1 MIDFY
6 NAFISYKHAPLDSKV
21 AEDVQRSLEHF
32 HIPYAIR
39 KKTGKKRIERIFRDK
54 DELPITSDLT
64 DTISNALEKAD
75 FLIVICSPRTKESVW
90 VDREISFFLKNHDRS
105 RILTVLAEGEPYEVI
120 PEQIIKVEKE
130 VTEYNGYTHT
140 VTTEIEPLS
149 CDYRMPFKRARK
161 EEIPRLAAALI
172 GCSYDELVRRQRA
185 YRTRQL
191 LTVSAV
197 VAAAA
202 IVFGGYMYR
211 SKLKVDQALRQ
222 SLIDQNRYLAIQS
235 NMLLEDDHR
244 LDAIHLALAALPEDL
259 NDEGAVTGE
268 AMAALATATNAYVT
282 QHGANVG
289 PVWNYTTSGYV
300 VQVVVNEDGTRMASM
315 DTLGDIMV
323 WDTESHENL
332 FTVINSDALNGE
344 IRFVDGDKFLVY
356 SSGELSA
363 YDSDTGEN
371 LWTLYSTTHD
381 DMMTFLN
388 SDIQIVGEGRI
399 AVCCGSKYLWIIDT
413 DSGEIIE
420 EYDVAC
426 EIDGTMMYYSKFDL
440 SPDGTKAALIIYNGF
455 ESSYVVMY
463 DLGSRTMQVTDD
475 LELYVSNSGWYD
487 DDHYLVSVYV
497 FNGDESSVLNNTYYL
512 TENETEIYYYDP
524 SNLDLIW
531 SAPHSSTGYSLH
543 RSFLMLPAIGCAAF
557 YNGAS
562 CTAYNIAD
570 GNIEYNWVTNDSI
583 IDISDRDGNGY
594 PLILTTNGG
603 MALPSLSMGGDV
615 IGLTYEFASDLYDAV
630 VNHGVYTFRDYSNEI
645 IYYNS
650 GVYDEEWEA
659 VEDTVTPG
667 SRDYY
672 MDDDILAV
680 LYGLEETPTLLL
692 IDPNTNEL
700 MHEVQITNDAE
711 SYYDLKILG
720 VYDGK
725 LYIADSYGTMILHE
739 IDLERGTEASTVIC
753 DNYTYMSDYTALEN
767 GRVYYLHHDGDEK
780 FFGIYDIESENTE
793 EFTLDVDFF
802 SDMQVIPVFIDDMNL
817 IYVAAHNMNY
827 MIDTTNGNEIRVD
840 LPEGSNDI
848 ICVVPDVESEH
859 VVVANGSDIM
869 FVNRQGEVDYSVSTE
884 GKHPLGIDILTNEED
899 GTRFLV
905 AAYADGSLGRYDPDT
920 GEVIGMTDISS
931 YIGHLTAAT
940 FQPDW
945 DNGYLY
951 IQFDML
957 TDVINMNTW
966 YEEAYLTSCFG
977 HHIPTDR
984 FYCSS
989 SAVTGEEEVG
999 YFRHYTV
1006 QELVDRA
1013 YAIVGEDAEMPEYLR
1028 ARYGL

>member
-6 NAFISYKHAPLDSKV
+6 NAFISYRHAELDSKV
-21 AEDVQRSLEHF
+21 AEHVQRSLEHF
-32 HIPYAIR
+32 HIPHAIR
-39 KKTGKKRIERIFRDK
+39 KKTGKKKIERIFRDK

-75 FLIVICSPRTKESVW
+75 YLIVICSHNTCESIW
-90 VDREISFFLKNHDRS
+90 VEREINFFLKNHS
-105 RILTVLAEGEPYEVI
+105 KNKILTVLADGEPTEVI
-120 PEQIIKVEKE
+120 PKILQQDERVVKDEDGTERTIKV
-130 VTEYNGYTHT
+130 N
-140 VTTEIEPLS
+140 IEPLS
-149 CDYRMPFKRARK
+149 CDYRMPLNKAK
-161 EEIPRLAAALI
+161 KLELPRLAAALI

-185 YRTRQL
+185 YRTKQIIA
-191 LTVSAV
+191 VSAV
-197 VAAAA
+197 IAAAA

-235 NMLLEDDHR
+235 DMLLEDDHR

-268 AMAALATATNAYVT
+268 A
-282 QHGANVG
+282 
-289 PVWNYTTSGYV
+289 VWNYTTSGYV
-300 VQVVVNEDGTRMASM
+300 AQVAVNEDGTRMASM

-363 YDSDTGEN
+363 YDPDTGEN
-371 LWTLYSTTHD
+371 LWTLSSTARD
-381 DMMTFLN
+381 DVMTFIN
-388 SDIQIVGEGRI
+388 SDIQVVEEGRI

-413 DSGEIIE
+413 DSGEILE
-420 EYDVAC
+420 EYDVTC

-455 ESSYVVMY
+455 GSSYVVMY
-463 DLGSRTMQVTDD
+463 DLGSRTMQVSDD

-487 DDHYLVSVYV
+487 DDHYLVAAYV

-512 TENETEIYYYDP
+512 TENETEIYCYDP

-594 PLILTTNGG
+594 PLIITTGGG
-603 MALPSLSMGGDV
+603 MALPSLAMGGDV

-630 VNHGVYTFRDYSNEI
+630 VNHGVYTFQDYSNEI

-650 GVYDEEWEA
+650 GIYDEEWEA
-659 VEDTVTPG
+659 VEDVVVSG
-667 SRDYY
+667 YMDYY
-672 MDDDILAV
+672 LDDDILAV
-680 LYGLEETPTLLL
+680 LYGMDEPTLLL

-711 SYYDLKILG
+711 SYYGLRILG

-725 LYIADSYGTMILHE
+725 LYIADSCGSMILHE
-739 IDLERGTEASTVIC
+739 IDLERGTETSTVIC
-753 DNYTYMSDYTALEN
+753 DSYSYFADYTALEN

-780 FFGIYDIESENTE
+780 VFGIYDIESENTE
-793 EFTLDVDFF
+793 EFTLNVDFF
-802 SDMQVIPVFIDDMNL
+802 TDMQVIPVFIDDMDL

-869 FVNRQGEVDYSVSTE
+869 FVNRLGDVDYSVSTE

-899 GTRFLV
+899 GTRILV
-905 AAYADGSLGRYDPDT
+905 AAYANGSLGRYDPDT
-920 GEVIGMTDISS
+920 GAVIGMTDISS
-931 YIGHLTAAT
+931 YIDHLTPAT

-966 YEEAYLTSCFG
+966 YEEAYLTDCFG

-984 FYCSS
+984 FYCTSS
-989 SAVTGEEEVG
+989 PVAGEEEVG

>member
-6 NAFISYKHAPLDSKV
+6 NAFISYRHAELDSKV
-21 AEDVQRSLEHF
+21 AEHVQRSLEHF
-32 HIPYAIR
+32 HIPHAIR
-39 KKTGKKRIERIFRDK
+39 KKTGKKKIERIFRDK

-75 FLIVICSPRTKESVW
+75 YLIVICSHNTCESIW
-90 VDREISFFLKNHDRS
+90 VEREINFFLKNHS
-105 RILTVLAEGEPYEVI
+105 KNKILTVLADGEPTEVI
-120 PEQIIKVEKE
+120 PKILQQDERVVKDEDGTERTIKV
-130 VTEYNGYTHT
+130 N
-140 VTTEIEPLS
+140 IEPLS
-149 CDYRMPFKRARK
+149 CDYRMPLNKAK
-161 EEIPRLAAALI
+161 KLELPRLAAALI

-185 YRTRQL
+185 YKTRRL
-191 LTVSAV
+191 MIVSAV
-197 VAAAA
+197 IAAAA

-282 QHGANVG
+282 QNGANIG

-300 VQVVVNEDGTRMASM
+300 AQVAVNEDGTRMASM

-371 LWTLYSTTHD
+371 LWTLYSTARD
-381 DMMTFLN
+381 DVMTFIN
-388 SDIQIVGEGRI
+388 SDIQVVEEGRI
-399 AVCCGSKYLWIIDT
+399 AVCCGSKYLWIIAT
-413 DSGEIIE
+413 DSGEILE
-420 EYDVAC
+420 EYDVTC

-463 DLGSRTMQVTDD
+463 DLGSRTMQVSDD
-475 LELYVSNSGWYD
+475 FERYVSNSAWYD
-487 DDHYLVSVYV
+487 DDHYLVSVYI

-512 TENETEIYYYDP
+512 TENETEIYCYDP

-594 PLILTTNGG
+594 PLIITTNGG

-630 VNHGVYTFRDYSNEI
+630 VNHGVYTFQDFSNEI

-680 LYGLEETPTLLL
+680 LSGLDEPTLLL

-711 SYYDLKILG
+711 SYYGLRILG

-725 LYIADSYGTMILHE
+725 LYIADSCGSMILHE
-739 IDLERGTEASTVIC
+739 IDLERGTETSTVIC
-753 DNYTYMSDYTALEN
+753 DDYTYMADYTALEN
-767 GRVYYLHHDGDEK
+767 GRVYYLHHDVNEK
-780 FFGIYDIESENTE
+780 VFGIYDIESENTE
-793 EFTLDVDFF
+793 EFTLNVDSF
-802 SDMQVIPVFIDDMNL
+802 SDLQVIPTFIDDMDL

-869 FVNRQGEVDYSVSTE
+869 FVNRQGDVDYSVSTE
-884 GKHPLGIDILTNEED
+884 GKHPVGIDILTNEED
-899 GTRFLV
+899 GTRILV
-905 AAYADGSLGRYDPDT
+905 AAYANGSLGRYDPDT
-920 GEVIGMTDISS
+920 GAVIGMTDISS
-931 YIGHLTAAT
+931 YIDHLTPAT

-966 YEEAYLTSCFG
+966 YEEAYLTDCFG

-984 FYCSS
+984 FYCTS
-989 SAVTGEEEVG
+989 SAVAGEEEVG

>member
-6 NAFISYKHAPLDSKV
+6 NAFISYRHAELDSKV
-21 AEDVQRSLEHF
+21 AEHVQRSLEHF
-32 HIPYAIR
+32 HIPHAIR
-39 KKTGKKRIERIFRDK
+39 KKTGKKKIERIFRDK

-75 FLIVICSPRTKESVW
+75 YLIVICSHNTCESIW
-90 VDREISFFLKNHDRS
+90 VEREINFFLKNHS
-105 RILTVLAEGEPYEVI
+105 KNKILTVLADGEPTEVI
-120 PEQIIKVEKE
+120 PKILQQDERVVKDEDGTERTIKV
-130 VTEYNGYTHT
+130 N
-140 VTTEIEPLS
+140 IEPLS
-149 CDYRMPFKRARK
+149 CDYRMPLNKAK
-161 EEIPRLAAALI
+161 KLELPRLAAALI

-185 YRTRQL
+185 YRTKQII
-191 LTVSAV
+191 TVSAV
-197 VAAAA
+197 IAAAA

-282 QHGANVG
+282 QHGSNIG

-300 VQVVVNEDGTRMASM
+300 AQVAVNEDGTRMASM

-371 LWTLYSTTHD
+371 LWTLYSTLRD
-381 DMMTFLN
+381 DVMTFIN
-388 SDIQIVGEGRI
+388 SDIQVVEEGRI

-413 DSGEIIE
+413 DSGEILE
-420 EYDVAC
+420 EYDVTC

-463 DLGSRTMQVTDD
+463 DLGSRTMQVSDD
-475 LELYVSNSGWYD
+475 FERYVSNSGWYD
-487 DDHYLVSVYV
+487 DDHYLVSVYI
-497 FNGDESSVLNNTYYL
+497 FEGDESSVLNNTYYL
-512 TENETEIYYYDP
+512 TENETEIYCYDP

-594 PLILTTNGG
+594 PLIITTNGG
-603 MALPSLSMGGDV
+603 MALPSLVMGGDV

-630 VNHGVYTFRDYSNEI
+630 VNHGVYTFQDFSNEI

-680 LYGLEETPTLLL
+680 LSGMDEPTLLL

-711 SYYDLKILG
+711 SYYGLNILG

-725 LYIADSYGTMILHE
+725 LYIADSCGSMILHE
-739 IDLERGTEASTVIC
+739 IDLERGTETSTVIC
-753 DNYTYMSDYTALEN
+753 DDYTYMADYTALEN
-767 GRVYYLHHDGDEK
+767 GRVYYLHHDVNEK
-780 FFGIYDIESENTE
+780 VFGIYDIESENTE
-793 EFTLDVDFF
+793 EFTLNVDFF
-802 SDMQVIPVFIDDMNL
+802 SDLQVIPTFIDDMDL

-869 FVNRQGEVDYSVSTE
+869 FVNRQGDVDYSVSTE
-884 GKHPLGIDILTNEED
+884 GKHPVGIDILTNEED
-899 GTRFLV
+899 GTRILV
-905 AAYADGSLGRYDPDT
+905 AAYANGSLGRYDPDT
-920 GEVIGMTDISS
+920 GAVIGMTDISS
-931 YIGHLTAAT
+931 YIDHLTPAT

-966 YEEAYLTSCFG
+966 YEEAYLTDCFG

-984 FYCSS
+984 FYCTS
-989 SAVTGEEEVG
+989 SAVAGEEEVG

>member
-6 NAFISYKHAPLDSKV
+6 NAFISYRHAELDSKV
-21 AEDVQRSLEHF
+21 AEHVQRSLEHF
-32 HIPYAIR
+32 HIPHAIR
-39 KKTGKKRIERIFRDK
+39 KKTGKKKIERIFRDK

-75 FLIVICSPRTKESVW
+75 YLIVICSHNTCESIW
-90 VDREISFFLKNHDRS
+90 VEREINFFLKNHS
-105 RILTVLAEGEPYEVI
+105 KNKILTVLADGEPTEVI
-120 PEQIIKVEKE
+120 PKILQQDERVVKDEDGTERTIKV
-130 VTEYNGYTHT
+130 N
-140 VTTEIEPLS
+140 IEPLS
-149 CDYRMPFKRARK
+149 CDYRMPLNKAK
-161 EEIPRLAAALI
+161 KLELPRLAAALI

-185 YRTRQL
+185 YRTKQIIV
-191 LTVSAV
+191 VSAV
-197 VAAAA
+197 IAAAA

-235 NMLLEDDHR
+235 DMLLEDDHR

-282 QHGANVG
+282 QHGSNVG

-371 LWTLYSTTHD
+371 LWTLYSTARD
-381 DMMTFLN
+381 DVMTFIN
-388 SDIQIVGEGRI
+388 SDIQVVEEGRI

-420 EYDVAC
+420 EYDVTC

-463 DLGSRTMQVTDD
+463 DLGSRTMQVSDD
-475 LELYVSNSGWYD
+475 FERYVSNSAWYD
-487 DDHYLVSVYV
+487 DDHYLVSVYI

-512 TENETEIYYYDP
+512 TENETEIYCYDP

-594 PLILTTNGG
+594 PLIITTNGG
-603 MALPSLSMGGDV
+603 MALPSLVMGGDV

-630 VNHGVYTFRDYSNEI
+630 VNHGVYTFQDYSNEI

-680 LYGLEETPTLLL
+680 LSGLDEPTLLL

-711 SYYDLKILG
+711 SYYGLNILG

-725 LYIADSYGTMILHE
+725 LYIADSYGSMILHE
-739 IDLERGTEASTVIC
+739 IDLERGTETSTVIC
-753 DNYTYMSDYTALEN
+753 DSYSYMTDYTALEN
-767 GRVYYLHHDGDEK
+767 GRVYYLHLDGDEK
-780 FFGIYDIESENTE
+780 VFGIYDIESENTE
-793 EFTLDVDFF
+793 EFTLNVDFF
-802 SDMQVIPVFIDDMNL
+802 ADMQVIPVFIDDMDL

-899 GTRFLV
+899 GTRILV
-905 AAYADGSLGRYDPDT
+905 AAYANGSLGRYDPDT
-920 GEVIGMTDISS
+920 GAVIGMTDISS
-931 YIGHLTAAT
+931 YIDHLTPAT

-966 YEEAYLTSCFG
+966 YEEAYLTDCFG

-984 FYCSS
+984 FYCTSS
-989 SAVTGEEEVG
+989 PVAGEEEVG

>member
-6 NAFISYKHAPLDSKV
+6 NAFISYRHAELDSKV
-21 AEDVQRSLEHF
+21 AEHVQRSLEHF
-32 HIPYAIR
+32 HIPHAIR
-39 KKTGKKRIERIFRDK
+39 KKTGKKKIERIFRDK

-75 FLIVICSPRTKESVW
+75 YLIVICSHNTCESIW
-90 VDREISFFLKNHDRS
+90 VEREINFFLKNHS
-105 RILTVLAEGEPYEVI
+105 KNKILTVLADGEPTEVI
-120 PEQIIKVEKE
+120 PKILQQDERVVKDEDGTERTIKV
-130 VTEYNGYTHT
+130 N
-140 VTTEIEPLS
+140 IEPLS
-149 CDYRMPFKRARK
+149 CDYRMPLNKAK
-161 EEIPRLAAALI
+161 KLELPRLAAALI

-185 YRTRQL
+185 YRTKQIIA
-191 LTVSAV
+191 VSAV

-282 QHGANVG
+282 QNGANIG

-300 VQVVVNEDGTRMASM
+300 AQVAVNEDGTRMASM

-371 LWTLYSTTHD
+371 LWTLYSTERD
-381 DMMTFLN
+381 DVMMFLN

-413 DSGEIIE
+413 ESGEILE
-420 EYDVAC
+420 EYDVTC

-463 DLGSRTMQVTDD
+463 DLGSRTMQVSDD
-475 LELYVSNSGWYD
+475 FERYVSNSAWYD
-487 DDHYLVSVYV
+487 DDHYLVSVYI

-512 TENETEIYYYDP
+512 TENETEIYCYDP
-524 SNLDLIW
+524 SNLDLLW

-594 PLILTTNGG
+594 PLIITTNGG

-630 VNHGVYTFRDYSNEI
+630 VNHGVYTFQDFSNEI

-659 VEDTVTPG
+659 VEDTMTPG

-680 LYGLEETPTLLL
+680 LSGLDEPTLLL

-711 SYYDLKILG
+711 SYYGLNILG

-725 LYIADSYGTMILHE
+725 LYIADSCGSMILHE
-739 IDLERGTEASTVIC
+739 IDLERGTETSTVIC
-753 DNYTYMSDYTALEN
+753 DDYTYMADYTALEN
-767 GRVYYLHHDGDEK
+767 GRVYYLHHDVNEK
-780 FFGIYDIESENTE
+780 VFGIYDIESENTE
-793 EFTLDVDFF
+793 EFTLNVDSF
-802 SDMQVIPVFIDDMNL
+802 SDLQVIPTFIDDMDL

-869 FVNRQGEVDYSVSTE
+869 FVNRQGDVDYSVSTE
-884 GKHPLGIDILTNEED
+884 GKHPVGIDILTNEED
-899 GTRFLV
+899 GTRILV
-905 AAYADGSLGRYDPDT
+905 AAYANGSLGRYDPDT
-920 GEVIGMTDISS
+920 GAVIGMTDISS
-931 YIGHLTAAT
+931 YIDHLTPAT

-966 YEEAYLTSCFG
+966 YEEAYLTDCFG

-984 FYCSS
+984 FYCTS
-989 SAVTGEEEVG
+989 SAVAGEEEVG

>member
-6 NAFISYKHAPLDSKV
+6 NAFISYRHAELDSKV
-21 AEDVQRSLEHF
+21 AEHVQRSLEHF
-32 HIPYAIR
+32 IVPGAIK

-75 FLIVICSPRTKESVW
+75 YLIVICSHNTCESIW
-90 VDREISFFLKNHDRS
+90 VEREINFFLKNHS
-105 RILTVLAEGEPYEVI
+105 KNKILTVLADGEPTEVI
-120 PEQIIKVEKE
+120 PKILQQDERVVKDEDGTERTIKV
-130 VTEYNGYTHT
+130 N
-140 VTTEIEPLS
+140 IEPLS
-149 CDYRMPFKRARK
+149 CDYRMPFNKAKK
-161 EEIPRLAAALI
+161 EEIPRLAAALL

-185 YRTRQL
+185 YRTKQIIA
-191 LTVSAV
+191 VSAV
-197 VAAAA
+197 IAAAA

-282 QHGANVG
+282 QHGSNVG

-300 VQVVVNEDGTRMASM
+300 VQVAVNEDGTRMASM

-371 LWTLYSTTHD
+371 LWTLYSTARD
-381 DMMTFLN
+381 DIMTFIN
-388 SDIQIVGEGRI
+388 SDIQVVEEGRI

-413 DSGEIIE
+413 ESGEILE
-420 EYDVAC
+420 EYDVTC

-463 DLGSRTMQVTDD
+463 DLGSRTMQVSDD

-487 DDHYLVSVYV
+487 DDHYLVAAYV

-512 TENETEIYYYDP
+512 TENETEIYCYDP
-524 SNLDLIW
+524 SDLDLIW

-562 CTAYNIAD
+562 CTAYNMAD

-594 PLILTTNGG
+594 PLIITTNGG
-603 MALPSLSMGGDV
+603 MALPSLYMGGDV

-650 GVYDEEWEA
+650 GVCDEEWEA
-659 VEDTVTPG
+659 VEDVVIPG

-680 LYGLEETPTLLL
+680 LYGMDEPTLLL

-711 SYYDLKILG
+711 SYYGLNILG

-725 LYIADSYGTMILHE
+725 LYIADSCGSMILHE
-739 IDLERGTEASTVIC
+739 IDLERGTETSTVIC
-753 DNYTYMSDYTALEN
+753 DNYSYMTDYTALEN
-767 GRVYYLHHDGDEK
+767 GRVYYLHLDGDEK
-780 FFGIYDIESENTE
+780 VFGIYDIESENTE
-793 EFTLDVDFF
+793 EFALNVDFF
-802 SDMQVIPVFIDDMNL
+802 TDMQVIPVFIDDMDL

-840 LPEGSNDI
+840 LPEGANDI

-869 FVNRQGEVDYSVSTE
+869 FVNRQGDVDYSVSTE

-899 GTRFLV
+899 GTRILV
-905 AAYADGSLGRYDPDT
+905 AAYANGSLGRYDPDT
-920 GEVIGMTDISS
+920 GAVIGMTDISS
-931 YIGHLTAAT
+931 YINHLSPVT

-951 IQFDML
+951 IQFDRL
-957 TDVINMNTW
+957 TDVINMDTW
-966 YEEAYLTSCFG
+966 YQEAAITDCFG

-984 FYCSS
+984 FYCTSS
-989 SAVTGEEEVG
+989 PVAGEEEVG